1 MANNIS
7 QTAWADHLRGCAGM
21 ANEIADILGL
31 RDDAAR
37 QATFATVTIDAGK
50 HGVFLEP
57 IPEAAVVEPDHQAKS
72 VLPPQRATPPRGEVV
87 GKNLGA
93 LRDPTPEQAEGANR
107 GALLAGINSARELL
121 GWTPVALNE
130 YIQSKLK
137 VNKDLGSLD
146 LEELAQLTEKLSKR
160 IDVEKNKSES
170 PLKEH
175 LTNREKEKLHNTN
188 EALED
193 WP

>member
-1 MANNIS
+1 MASNL
-7 QTAWADHLRGCAGM
+7 TGTKWADHLRGCAGM

-57 IPEAAVVEPDHQAKS
+57 IPEEGNRVISAIDPYQRQKETELPPTVAQA
-72 VLPPQRATPPRGEVV
+72 PPQRATPPRGEVV

-93 LRDPTPEQAEGANR
+93 LRDPTPEQAENANR

-121 GWTPVALNE
+121 EKGDRQWTPAYLNE
-130 YIQSKLK
+130 YIAGRFQASGKTQ
-137 VNKDLGSLD
+137 LGTLD
-146 LEELAQLTEKLSKR
+146 VDELAELTKLLSGELDAQK
-160 IDVEKNKSES
+160 
-170 PLKEH
+170 
-175 LTNREKEKLHNTN
+175 
-188 EALED
+188 AGF
-193 WP
+193 